1 MTLVEVWFEIVE
13 LQSSARGVFKSVKDH
28 LQVRDLLYVG
38 GTCRCNRNP
47 AIQIDRIV
55 PTRDRGDAGRREVRH
70 ELGQASIWT
79 RDGRKLGQATVS
91 RVVVDQ
97 GCEGGWGTR
106 ESRRV
111 ALRPVGVSAISTRP
125 S

>member
-47 AIQIDRIV
+47 AIQMGRIA
-55 PTRDRGDAGRREVRH
+55 PTCDRGDAGRRREVRH
-70 ELGQASIWT
+70 ELT
-79 RDGRKLGQATVS
+79 RDGSKLGQATVS
-91 RVVVDQ
+91 RVAVDH

-111 ALRPVGVSAISTRP
+111 ALMPVGVSAISTRP